1 VAQSLPPDAI
11 GSAAGNPIPANTAIA
26 GNGVNAASQPN
37 TSSQPNPA
45 SQLNAVNQLNTVNK
59 PNTTSQLYPAH
70 QLNPVNIL
78 NRPNIV
84 EVVGLSHWFGTGAM
98 RRAVLQGVD
107 LRIGAGEVVL
117 LTGPSGCGKTTL
129 LTLVGA
135 LRAVQQGSVRL
146 FDQELNA
153 ASRDQRQRL
162 RRRIGMIFQG
172 HNLLRCLTAEQNVQ
186 MGADLL
192 PDLSYRARRDLARE
206 WLRAVGLGDHL
217 AKLPHDLSGGQKQRV
232 AIARALAGRP
242 ELLLA
247 DEPTA
252 ALDSRTGREVVDLLQ
267 ALARD
272 QGCGVLMVTHDPR
285 ILDVADRLVEMEDG
299 RLLEPVPAS
308 PTPVGIPQP

>member
-11 GSAAGNPIPANTAIA
+11 GSAAGYSIPANTAIV
-26 GNGVNAASQPN
+26 GNGVNPASQLN
-37 TSSQPNPA
+37 TSSQPNAA
-45 SQLNAVNQLNTVNK
+45 SQLNTVNK
-59 PNTTSQLYPAH
+59 PNTTSQLYPAN
-70 QLNPVNIL
+70 QLNPVDSL
-78 NRPNIV
+78 NSSNIV

-98 RRAVLQGVD
+98 RRAVLPGVD
-107 LRIGAGEVVL
+107 LRIGAGEMVL

-232 AIARALAGRP
+232 ASARALAGRP

-267 ALARD
+267 GLARD

-299 RLLEPVPAS
+299 RLLEPAPAGAA
-308 PTPVGIPQP
+308 VE